1 MSENQRCAI
10 FYVSDGTAITAE
22 TVGRSLIT
30 QFTGIDF
37 IEKRLPFINDVET
50 ARAAAEISRA
60 CSGVMGTSS
69 PSSTWSPASSSSVL
83 PLQKRSLS
91 RSPATS
97 PPTKDPDCKRRTAP

>member
-37 IEKRLPFINDVET
+37 IEKRLPFIFCHHFHF
-50 ARAAAEISRA
+50 R
-60 CSGVMGTSS
+60 CS
-69 PSSTWSPASSSSVL
+69 ADL
-83 PLQKRSLS
+83 PDT
-91 RSPATS
+91 PGH
-97 PPTKDPDCKRRTAP
+97 